1 MEFTSQSQ
9 VEDMIYSSYLRA
21 INNITQTLDE
31 EVRKP
36 ELTRVLL
43 DAVGSPDR
51 NQKYILV
58 TGSKG
63 KGSTSRFISSLLSHL
78 GYKVGLFTSPH
89 LVDFNERIRVNGQA
103 IATEDFVRLGNVIRG
118 GFHQIEEQLA
128 ADEYQGPVGVALA
141 IAALYFKEK
150 GTDINVIECGR
161 GEGLMTPMS

>member
-21 INNITQTLDE
+21 INNITETLDE

-36 ELTRVLL
+36 ELTRALL

-89 LVDFNERIRVNGQA
+89 LVDFNERIRINGQA

-118 GFHQIEEQLA
+118 ASTRSKSSLLLMNIKVRLGLLWLLRLCTLRRRVQIS
-128 ADEYQGPVGVALA
+128 
-141 IAALYFKEK
+141 
-150 GTDINVIECGR
+150 
-161 GEGLMTPMS
+161 M